1 MSDMFGHRARQEG
14 QMNEEDGNQE
24 LEEWKATLLKRLAEV
39 NTYHAVTDTRSM
51 TAAIYQLKNILRD
64 LIGGL

>member
-1 MSDMFGHRARQEG
+1 
-14 QMNEEDGNQE
+14 MNEEDERILESAVARSE
-24 LEEWKATLLKRLAEV
+24 LEEWKAGLLKRLAEV